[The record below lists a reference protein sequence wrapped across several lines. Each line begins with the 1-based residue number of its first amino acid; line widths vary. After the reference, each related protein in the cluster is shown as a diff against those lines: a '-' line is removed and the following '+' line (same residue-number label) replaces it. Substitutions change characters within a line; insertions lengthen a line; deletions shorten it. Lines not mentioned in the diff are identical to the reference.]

1 MTSEPKCWGDDELPL
16 LPKEIKQYL
25 SKTQIAEKKS
35 GKRNGIIPILT
46 EIDLINGNFWSDHEW
61 IEAPTYCAT
70 SVFSRLILENGSDVL
85 GFPLVQVGNIS
96 PLLNM
101 VDIPLT
107 LDTWDTLNCLELGDG
122 EFGPR
127 FVDVPVQSLYLELS
141 EKFTGTHL
149 TLCRALLDLIITAR
163 SWLQDDQGESIG
175 QPQIQLAA
183 ESIED
188 ILKLAAFRTLRSCG
202 YEPASLELST
212 YDWAIALR
220 LGLHQSGK
228 TTLEAAASI
237 AGLTRERI
245 RQITT
250 KMADPSHEN
259 IRKWKLPELLA
270 QISSEFSLIK
280 TIDEA
285 SLNAISRHFPD
296 DWDQPFELL
305 ERVFHA
311 YGHECPYMFLDT
323 GDMVL
328 STDIRSV
335 AGEDFL
341 REIHRI
347 CKDKCGD
354 LGFFIKKEALN
365 EIAQQSHGLSEHELS
380 TAIDSCLTLPNLPL
394 GYGYLEKTNA
404 SKTIVNIASK
414 MLGWA
419 GRLDISEIV
428 TGIEKVSR
436 FRKSSMPPPA
446 EVLLEYFRLTT
457 EFKVSNNSISL
468 NRYTDRETET
478 VEGKIALL
486 IENSPA
492 LVVSKS
498 YVQDYFRNNV
508 GHTGSVTTYLSYSPL
523 LKSVGKGCVTIVGS
537 NPSDED
543 ILDAKQL
550 ANALSIDS
558 EIEVSFDNDRCEI
571 KMLVGTLLRDSGTFF
586 GTQQLRRA
594 MGADKF
600 RITDLSGNTFGMLG
614 CSNSTNIYS
623 LSSFFNAKEVE
634 PGDSLTLTIDFEA
647 KTVTID

>member
-1 MTSEPKCWGDDELPL
+1 MTVEPRCWGDDELPL
-16 LPKEIKQYL
+16 LPKEIKHYL
-25 SKTQIAEKKS
+25 SKTQIAEKKAGNKHGS
-35 GKRNGIIPILT
+35 LPILM
-46 EIDLINGNFWSDHEW
+46 ELDLVNSNFWSVHEW
-61 IEAPTYCAT
+61 TEAPTLRAVN
-70 SVFSRLILENGSDVL
+70 VFSELILENGSDVL
-85 GFPLVQVGNIS
+85 GFPLVQIGDTS
-96 PLLNM
+96 PFLNLA
-101 VDIPLT
+101 DFPLT
-107 LDTWDTLNCLELGDG
+107 LNTWAVLNCLEFEDA
-122 EFGPR
+122 EFGAQ
-127 FVDVPVQSLYLELS
+127 FFETPVQSLYIELCD
-141 EKFTGTHL
+141 KFTGTHL
-149 TLCRALLDLIITAR
+149 ELSRALLDIIITSR
-163 SWLQDDQGESIG
+163 SWLLDEQERPID
-175 QPQIQLAA
+175 PPKVQLTA

-188 ILKLAAFRTLRSCG
+188 IHRLAAYRTLRSCG

-220 LGLHQSGK
+220 LGLHRSGK
-228 TTLEAAASI
+228 TTLEAAALI

-250 KMADPSHEN
+250 NMADPSHEN
-259 IRKWKLPELLA
+259 IRKWKLPELLK
-270 QISSEFSLIK
+270 QISSEFSSIK
-280 TIDEA
+280 TINEA
-285 SLNAISRHFPD
+285 SIDPISRHFPD
-296 DWDQPFELL
+296 DWDLPFELL
-305 ERVFHA
+305 ERIFHA
-311 YGHECPYMFLDT
+311 FGHEPPYTFLDN

-328 STDIRSV
+328 STDIRNV

-365 EIAQQSHGLSEHELS
+365 EIVQQSHGLSEEELAA
-380 TAIDSCLTLPNLPL
+380 AIDSCLTHPNLPL
-394 GYGYLEKTNA
+394 GYGYLEKTKA
-404 SKTIVNIASK
+404 SKATVNIASK

-457 EFKVSNNSISL
+457 GFEVTNQSISL
-468 NRYTDRETET
+468 SRYTDRDTET
-478 VEGKIALL
+478 VEGKIAVL
-486 IENSPA
+486 IENSSA

-508 GHTGSVTTYLSYSPL
+508 GHSGSVTSNLVYSPL
-523 LKSVGKGCVTIVGS
+523 LKSVGRGCVTLVGS

-543 ILDAKQL
+543 ILDANQL

-558 EIEVSFDNDRCEI
+558 EIEVSFDNDRCVI
-571 KMLVGTLLRDSGTFF
+571 NMFVGTLLLDSGPFF

-594 MGADKF
+594 MGLSKF
-600 RITDLSGNTFGMLG
+600 QITDESGNTFGMLA
-614 CSNSTNIYS
+614 CSKSAIIYS

-634 PGDSLTLTIDFEA
+634 PGDSLTLTIDFQG
-647 KTVTID
+647 KTVIIE

>member
-1 MTSEPKCWGDDELPL
+1 VTSEPKCWGDDELPL
-16 LPKEIKQYL
+16 LPKEIKRYL
-25 SKTQIAEKKS
+25 SKTQVAEKKT
-35 GKRNGIIPILT
+35 GKKHGSLPMLM
-46 EIDLINGNFWSDHEW
+46 ELDLVNSNFWSGHEW
-61 IEAPTYCAT
+61 TEAPTLCAVN
-70 SVFSRLILENGSDVL
+70 VFSELILENGSDVL
-85 GFPLVQVGNIS
+85 GFPLVQLESTSLFIS
-96 PLLNM
+96 LA
-101 VDIPLT
+101 DFPLT
-107 LDTWDTLNCLELGDG
+107 LDTWDVLNCLEFEDA
-122 EFGPR
+122 EFGTR
-127 FVDVPVQSLYLELS
+127 FFEIPVQSLYVELCD
-141 EKFTGTHL
+141 KFTGTHL

-163 SWLQDDQGESIG
+163 SWLQDDQGESFD
-175 QPQIQLAA
+175 QPQVQLTA

-250 KMADPSHEN
+250 NLADPSHEN
-259 IRKWKLPELLA
+259 IRKWKLPELLK
-270 QISSEFSLIK
+270 QISSEFSSIK

-285 SLNAISRHFPD
+285 SINPISRHFPD
-296 DWDQPFELL
+296 DWDLPFELL
-305 ERVFHA
+305 ERIFHA
-311 YGHECPYMFLDT
+311 FGHEPPYMFLDN
-323 GDMVL
+323 GGMVL
-328 STDIRSV
+328 STDIRNV

-347 CKDKCGD
+347 CMDKCGD

-365 EIAQQSHGLSEHELS
+365 EIVQQSHGLSEQELA
-380 TAIDSCLTLPNLPL
+380 TAIDSCLTLPNLPF

-404 SKTIVNIASK
+404 SKTTVNIASK
-414 MLGWA
+414 MLSWA

-436 FRKSSMPPPA
+436 FRKISMPPPA
-446 EVLLEYFRLTT
+446 EVLLEYFRHTT
-457 EFKVSNNSISL
+457 GFEVTNQLISL
-468 NRYTDRETET
+468 NHYTDRETET

-508 GHTGSVTTYLSYSPL
+508 GHSGSVTTYLTYSPL
-523 LKSVGKGCVTIVGS
+523 LKSVGKGCVTIVGA

-550 ANALSIDS
+550 ANALSIDP
-558 EIEVSFDNDRCEI
+558 EIEVFFNNDQCVI
-571 KMLVGTLLRDSGTFF
+571 KMLVGTLLRDSGTFI

-594 MGADKF
+594 MGLSKF
-600 RITDLSGNTFGMLG
+600 QITDESGNTFGMLG
-614 CSNSTNIYS
+614 CSKSAIIYS
-623 LSSFFNAKEVE
+623 LSSFFNAKEIE
-634 PGDSLTLTIDFEA
+634 PGDYLTLTIDFQG

>member
-16 LPKEIKQYL
+16 LPKEIQRYL
-25 SKTQIAEKKS
+25 SKTQIAAKKT
-35 GKRNGIIPILT
+35 GKKHGSLPMLT
-46 EIDLINGNFWSDHEW
+46 ELDLVNSNFWSGHEW
-61 IEAPTYCAT
+61 TEAPTLCAVN
-70 SVFSRLILENGSDVL
+70 VFSELILENGSDVL
-85 GFPLVQVGNIS
+85 GFPLIQIENNAPS
-96 PLLNM
+96 PNLSDL
-101 VDIPLT
+101 PLT
-107 LDTWDTLNCLELGDG
+107 LETWAVLNCLEFEDA
-122 EFGPR
+122 EFGTR
-127 FVDVPVQSLYLELS
+127 FFDQPVQSLYIELCD
-141 EKFTGTHL
+141 KFTGTHIEL
-149 TLCRALLDLIITAR
+149 SRALLDIVVTSR
-163 SWLQDDQGESIG
+163 SWLLDDQER
-175 QPQIQLAA
+175 PFDLPKVQLTA

-220 LGLHQSGK
+220 LGLHPSGK
-228 TTLEAAASI
+228 TTLEAAASV

-259 IRKWKLPELLA
+259 IRKWELPKLLK
-270 QISSEFSLIK
+270 QILSEFSSLIA
-280 TIDEA
+280 IDRT
-285 SLNAISRHFPD
+285 SMDNISRHFPS

-311 YGHECPYMFLDT
+311 YGHECPYMFLDN

-365 EIAQQSHGLSEHELS
+365 EIVQQSHGLSEHELS

-404 SKTIVNIASK
+404 SRTTANIASK

-428 TGIEKVSR
+428 SGIEKVSR

-508 GHTGSVTTYLSYSPL
+508 GHSGSVTTYLSYSPL

-537 NPSDED
+537 NPSDQD

-558 EIEVSFDNDRCEI
+558 EIEVSFDNDSCVI

-594 MGADKF
+594 MGTNKF
-600 RITDLSGNTFGMLG
+600 RITDVSGNTFGMLG

-623 LSSFFNAKEVE
+623 LSSFFNAKEIE
-634 PGDSLTLTIDFEA
+634 TGDFLILTIDFQG
-647 KTVTID
+647 KTATIA